1 MNVANELNMKIEVV
15 NWTNPRIGD
24 ICEAIN
30 GKTFKSSEWATTGLP
45 IIRIQNLK
53 SEESAFNYYNKDL
66 EDKYKVENGDLLFAW
81 SGTPGTS
88 FGAHIWKGSLAALN
102 QHIFRIDFDQTKI
115 DKKYF
120 CSALNYCV
128 AGMIENAQ
136 GGVGLAHITKSKFM
150 ETKLPLP
157 PLNEQH
163 RIVAKIEELF
173 SELDKGIE
181 SLKTAR
187 EQLKVYRQSLLKHAF
202 EGKLTEQW
210 RKDNAGDV
218 HGSTSAAGAGS
229 AGAAKLETAD
239 ELLARIQ
246 QEREARYQQQLE
258 DWTKAVKEWEEMNK
272 VGKSPPRPK
281 KPAPLN
287 VHETNKSD
295 LPEGW
300 KRVSLEAL
308 LAFGPIN
315 GWSPKAIDEPTST
328 KAITLTATT
337 SGKFDG
343 TKYKYIDTEIPKHS
357 SLWLKHN
364 DILVQR
370 GNTIEY
376 VGVPCLYSGEDNQ
389 FIYPDL
395 MMKIQTAD
403 SARSQY
409 VVSCMGTVEA
419 RNYLRS
425 RAVGAAGSMPKIN
438 QQTLS
443 SLPIPLCSVAEQN
456 KITEILDERISIC
469 DSCSDYIDEQLRKIE
484 SLRQSILKKA
494 FSGQLVPQDSNDEPA
509 SELLKRIT
517 EEKAQME
524 ATAKVAKAATRKPK
538 KKVANQVDAKKKVK
552 TQ

>member
-1 MNVANELNMKIEVV
+1 MGLESTEIPKSWCSTKLSDVFEVLGGG
-15 NWTNPRIGD
+15 TPSTD
-24 ICEAIN
+24 
-30 GKTFKSSEWATTGLP
+30 
-45 IIRIQNLK
+45 K
-53 SEESAFNYYNKDL
+53 SEYWNGEYPWVTSADIEGVREINIRRYITKKGVEKSTTNLVPAGSILVVTRVGLGKVAIAEELICFSQDVQALIASEKNISQKYTLYLLAYELQVLKFQGRGTTISGLTKKQIKDL
-66 EDKYKVENGDLLFAW
+66 
-81 SGTPGTS
+81 S
-88 FGAHIWKGSLAALN
+88 F
-102 QHIFRIDFDQTKI
+102 
-115 DKKYF
+115 
-120 CSALNYCV
+120 
-128 AGMIENAQ
+128 
-136 GGVGLAHITKSKFM
+136 
-150 ETKLPLP
+150 PLP

-163 RIVAKIEELF
+163 RIVTKIEELF

-181 SLKTAR
+181 SLKTVR

-210 RKDNAGDV
+210 RADNAD
-218 HGSTSAAGAGS
+218 
-229 AGAAKLETAD
+229 KLETAD
-239 ELLARIQ
+239 ELLARIH

-258 DWTKAVKEWEEMNK
+258 DWKKAVKEWEEINK

-281 KPAPLN
+281 KPTPVN
-287 VHETNKSD
+287 VHEANKSE

-376 VGVPCLYSGEDNQ
+376 VGVPCLYSGKDNQ

-403 SARSQY
+403 SASSQY
-409 VVSCMGTVEA
+409 VVSYMGTMEA

-443 SLPIPLCSVAEQN
+443 SLPIPLCSVAEQT
-456 KITEILDERISIC
+456 KIIEILDERVSIC
-469 DSCSDYIDEQLRKIE
+469 DSCSDYIDEQLKKIE
-484 SLRQSILKKA
+484 SLRQSILKRA
-494 FSGQLVPQDSNDEPA
+494 FSGQLVPQDPNDEPA
-509 SELLKRIT
+509 SELLKRIA

-524 ATAKVAKAATRKPK
+524 ATAKAAKAATRKPK
-538 KKVANQVDAKKKVK
+538 MKAAKKTAVKKKVK